1 MPAFDPVRDAVLN
14 SPIGVAAPMLPL
26 PSPSSSVSSPLTSP
40 SLGGRRATAI
50 LDLLNPAD
58 AHEPVHPT
66 PPPLRSSTLSHILHS
81 DSENKLDT
89 SQPLTRSTALE
100 LPSASKK
107 TFFSSSPSPTRE
119 RDSPMSR
126 SRPSSSSS
134 SISASFSAQATIAT
148 RPAQSSMP
156 PPPPPASS
164 SIPYAPR
171 VRITP
176 PTSVMVPLSSS
187 EMETYRDYRYRGRGT
202 TQISQAKKRRRN
214 EEPYPDTDQPPP
226 KKKLAGDVGVVV
238 DHYNSRPDVGVMQ
251 RLESPIIGLKNF
263 NNWVKS
269 VLITRFA
276 HPALATSKSRT
287 VNGNGSF
294 RAGFRN
300 TGSGK
305 VLDMGCGKGGDMTKW
320 AKARVCELVGVDIAS
335 ISIDQ
340 ARSRWESLRPP
351 KFAATFAALDC
362 YTQPLT
368 NAFPPNLLGMD
379 QSYGYDS
386 DAPLNGEPFDV
397 VSMQFCMHYAFETE
411 QKTRCMLDNVSRYLR
426 RGGSFI
432 GTIPNADFL
441 LEHLDALPSDAK
453 DLSFGN
459 SVYKIRFENRDKRSL
474 FGHKYWFFLQDA
486 VENVPEYVVY
496 WDNFVEM
503 AAEYN
508 LYPVYKEEFH
518 HVFSENQDHQEFGPL
533 MLRMKVVDV
542 NGESSM
548 DEDQWEAANIY
559 IAFAFEKR

>member
-26 PSPSSSVSSPLTSP
+26 PSPSSSVSSPLASP

-50 LDLLNPAD
+50 LDLLNPAET
-58 AHEPVHPT
+58 HEPPHHSPA
-66 PPPLRSSTLSHILHS
+66 PLRSSTL
-81 DSENKLDT
+81 
-89 SQPLTRSTALE
+89 
-100 LPSASKK
+100 
-107 TFFSSSPSPTRE
+107 PSPTRE
-119 RDSPMSR
+119 RDSPVSR

-134 SISASFSAQATIAT
+134 SISASFSAQATIAART
-148 RPAQSSMP
+148 QSSMP

-171 VRITP
+171 ARITP
-176 PTSVMVPLSSS
+176 PTSVMIPLSPA
-187 EMETYRDYRYRGRGT
+187 EMETYRDYRFRGRGAI
-202 TQISQAKKRRRN
+202 QITQAKKRRRN
-214 EEPYPDTDQPPP
+214 DGFYPDPDQPPQ
-226 KKKLAGDVGVVV
+226 KKMAGDVGVVV
-238 DHYNSRPDVGVMQ
+238 DHYNSRPDVGVVQ

-276 HPALATSKSRT
+276 HPALA
-287 VNGNGSF
+287 
-294 RAGFRN
+294 A
-300 TGSGK
+300 

-320 AKARVCELVGVDIAS
+320 AKARVCELVGVDIAAV
-335 ISIDQ
+335 SIDQ
-340 ARSRWESLRPP
+340 ARSRWETLRPP

-368 NAFPPNLLGMD
+368 NAFPPDLLGMD
-379 QSYGYDS
+379 PSYGLDS
-386 DAPLNGEPFDV
+386 DVSLTGEPFDV

-411 QKTRCMLDNVSRYLR
+411 QKARCMLDNVSRFLR

-432 GTIPNADFL
+432 GTIPNAEFL
-441 LEHLDALPSDAK
+441 LEHLDVLPPGAK

-459 SVYKIRFENRDKRSL
+459 SVYKIKFESRDKRKV

-486 VENVPEYVVY
+486 VDNVPEYVVY
-496 WDNFVEM
+496 WDSFVEM

-533 MLRMKVVDV
+533 MVRMKVVDV

>member
-26 PSPSSSVSSPLTSP
+26 PSPSSSVSSPLASP

-50 LDLLNPAD
+50 LDLLNPAET
-58 AHEPVHPT
+58 HEPPHHSPA
-66 PPPLRSSTLSHILHS
+66 PLRSSTLSHILHA
-81 DSENKLDT
+81 DAENKLDA
-89 SQPLTRSTALE
+89 SQPLTRSALE

-107 TFFSSSPSPTRE
+107 TSPSPTRE
-119 RDSPMSR
+119 RDSPVSR

-134 SISASFSAQATIAT
+134 SISASFSAQATIAART
-148 RPAQSSMP
+148 QSSMP

-171 VRITP
+171 ARITP
-176 PTSVMVPLSSS
+176 PTSVMIPLSPA
-187 EMETYRDYRYRGRGT
+187 EMETYRDYRFRGRGAI
-202 TQISQAKKRRRN
+202 QITQAKKRRRN
-214 EEPYPDTDQPPP
+214 DGFYPDPDQPPQ
-226 KKKLAGDVGVVV
+226 KKMAGDVGVVV
-238 DHYNSRPDVGVMQ
+238 DHYNSRPDVGVVQ

-276 HPALATSKSRT
+276 HPALAASKSRAA
-287 VNGNGSF
+287 NGNGSF
-294 RAGFRN
+294 RGGFRN
-300 TGSGK
+300 TGSGR

-320 AKARVCELVGVDIAS
+320 AKARVCELVGVDIAAV
-335 ISIDQ
+335 SIDQ
-340 ARSRWESLRPP
+340 ARSRWETLRPP

-368 NAFPPNLLGMD
+368 NAFPPDLLGMD
-379 QSYGYDS
+379 PSYGLDS
-386 DAPLNGEPFDV
+386 DVSLTGEPFDV

-411 QKTRCMLDNVSRYLR
+411 QKARCMLDNVSRFLR

-432 GTIPNADFL
+432 GTIPNAEFL
-441 LEHLDALPSDAK
+441 LEHLDVLPPGAK

-459 SVYKIRFENRDKRSL
+459 SVYKIKFESRDKRKV

-486 VENVPEYVVY
+486 VDNVPEYVVY
-496 WDNFVEM
+496 WDSFVEM

-533 MLRMKVVDV
+533 MVRMKVVDV